1 VLGRIGDRAGHC
13 HGKDV
18 SFAQDKLAVNG
29 LLDRRWPRP
38 PEDMPWNFSV
48 VGRGKDPAWWGAF
61 VRELVARGRVNTIAI
76 EHEDPFVPAEDGV
89 GEAAA
94 VLSAGL
100 K

>member
-1 VLGRIGDRAGHC
+1 
-13 HGKDV
+13 
-18 SFAQDKLAVNG
+18 
-29 LLDRRWPRP
+29 
-38 PEDMPWNFSV
+38 M
-48 VGRGKDPAWWGAF
+48 
-61 VRELVARGRVNTIAI
+61 RELVARGRVNTIAI